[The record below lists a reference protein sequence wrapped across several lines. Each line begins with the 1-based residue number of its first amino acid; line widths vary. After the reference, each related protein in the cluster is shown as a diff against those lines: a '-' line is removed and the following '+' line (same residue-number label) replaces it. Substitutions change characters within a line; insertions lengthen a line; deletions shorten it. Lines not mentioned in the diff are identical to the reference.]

1 MNYYAASEVFAP
13 GTFPTHTFSNR
24 SSTTLQSELSDYLRT
39 GLGSCLIVHGP
50 SKTGKTVLVERWLPP
65 DNAIWI
71 RGDEVD
77 SLASFH
83 SRIVDALGLYTKA
96 STTSSQTTT
105 AGTESS
111 LGLDVIPASMKYT
124 LKTSLEESYSKSTSR
139 SRDSL
144 PVSAVK
150 QALSAKPV
158 PIVIDDFH
166 FINPEVREKISETVK
181 DLIRLTRVIL
191 IAIPHVAFE
200 PLRLLRD
207 MDWRIIDLEVTYWE
221 TSELKEIARDGFPLL
236 NINDREGVLGERL
249 AEESRGAPFIMQA
262 LCLAYV
268 DSILHIHETAP
279 IARAAVEPDR
289 WHDFLSRVATRRKP
303 GIFEKFATGKDSR
316 GQERKVLKLMDGQ
329 STDIYGAILLTL
341 KNFRSSRKVDFKELS
356 SEMGTLIQNAPPAS
370 SGSQTLGHLADIAEK
385 NRGQGDPALT
395 YIKPELEI
403 VDPVL
408 SFYIHN
414 ADWKLPA
421 ARSK

>member
-1 MNYYAASEVFAP
+1 MEYYAADEVFAP
-13 GTFPTHTFSNR
+13 GTFPKHTFSNR

-65 DNAIWI
+65 ENAIWI

-77 SLASFH
+77 SLSSFH
-83 SRIVDALGLYTKA
+83 ARIVDALGLYTKSSKTSTQTSTNGSA
-96 STTSSQTTT
+96 S
-105 AGTESS
+105 GID
-111 LGLDVIPASMKYT
+111 LDVIPGALKYT
-124 LKTSLEESYSKSTSR
+124 LNTSSEDSTSSSTSH

-150 QALSAKPV
+150 QALSRKPV

-166 FINPEVREKISETVK
+166 FIAPDVREKISETVK

-221 TSELKEIARDGFPLL
+221 TGELEEIASDGFPLL
-236 NINDREGVLGERL
+236 NIKDVEGTFGRRL

-268 DSILHIHETAP
+268 DSVLDLMETAP
-279 IARAAVEPDR
+279 ITRAAVDPDS
-289 WHDFLSRVATRRKP
+289 WPGFLSRVATRRKP
-303 GIFEKFATGKDSR
+303 GIFEKLAKGKDSR
-316 GQERKVLKLMDGQ
+316 GQERNVLELKDGQ

-341 KNFRSSRKVDFKELS
+341 KHSRLSRKVDFKELS
-356 SEMGTLIQNAPPAS
+356 SEMGRLIRNAPPAS
-370 SGSQTLGHLADIAEK
+370 SVSQTLGHLADIAEQ
-385 NRGQGDPALT
+385 NRGQGDPAIT

-408 SFYIHN
+408 SFYILN
-414 ADWKLPA
+414 ADWRLPA